1 MNNSNIFKE
10 IKQYLSPQQVAAY
23 YLQGKGKRS
32 GNNVFYKSPFR
43 NEKTASFC
51 VNNEK
56 GFHDY
61 GDGWHGDIISFV
73 QELYHISPIDA
84 AKTLIQ
90 DFALPIEI
98 GQKANY
104 KQIKNQRH
112 KTLLNKKIRDALE
125 KWFNNIFI
133 KLCDENKIN
142 EICIDIISK
151 TIKSIDNL
159 EKEENA
165 IALQYLYYRQTE
177 LNLWIDEFINVTTED
192 EKLELFR
199 HRKEIEK
206 IWT

>member
-10 IKQYLSPQQVAAY
+10 IKEYLSPQQVAEY
-23 YLQGKGKRS
+23 YLQDKGKRS

-90 DFALPIEI
+90 DLALPIEI
-98 GQKANY
+98 GQKADY

-112 KTLLNKKIRDALE
+112 KNLLNKKIREALDN
-125 KWFNNIFI
+125 WFNSTFI

-142 EICIDIISK
+142 EIFIETISK
-151 TIKSIDNL
+151 TIKSIDDL

-177 LNLWIDEFINVTTED
+177 LNLWIDEFINVTTEN

>member
-1 MNNSNIFKE
+1 M
-10 IKQYLSPQQVAAY
+10 
-23 YLQGKGKRS
+23 
-32 GNNVFYKSPFR
+32 FYTSPFR

-61 GDGWHGDIISFV
+61 GSGWHGDIISFV
-73 QELYHISPIDA
+73 QELYNITPIDA
-84 AKTLIQ
+84 AKVLIQ

-98 GQKANY
+98 GKKLDY
-104 KQIKNQRH
+104 KQV
-112 KTLLNKKIRDALE
+112 KTQKKKMLLSKKVREALDN
-125 KWFNNIFI
+125 WFNNTFI

-142 EICIDIISK
+142 GTCIKIISK
-151 TIKSIDNL
+151 TIKSIDDL
-159 EKEENA
+159 EKEENG
-165 IALQYLYYRQTE
+165 IALQYLYYQQTE
-177 LNLWIDEFINVTTED
+177 INLWIDEFINVYTEN

>member
-1 MNNSNIFKE
+1 MNVFKD
-10 IKQYLSPQQVAAY
+10 IKQYLNPQQVAEY
-23 YLQGKGKRS
+23 YLHDHGKKS
-32 GNNVFYKSPFR
+32 GDNVFYKSPFR

-61 GDGWHGDIISFV
+61 GSGWHGDIISFV
-73 QELYHISPIDA
+73 QELYNTTPIDA

-90 DFALPIEI
+90 DFALPIEM
-98 GQKANY
+98 GQEVDY
-104 KQIKNQRH
+104 KQVKAQ
-112 KTLLNKKIRDALE
+112 KKKMVLSKKVRDALDQ
-125 KWFNNIFI
+125 WFNNTFI
-133 KLCDENKIN
+133 KLCDENKMN
-142 EICIDIISK
+142 EKCIEIISAK
-151 TIKSIDNL
+151 IKSIDDL
-159 EKEENA
+159 EKEENG
-165 IALQYLYYRQTE
+165 IALQYLYYQQTE

>member
-1 MNNSNIFKE
+1 MNVFKE
-10 IKQYLSPQQVAAY
+10 IKQYLNPQQVAEY
-23 YLQGKGKRS
+23 YLHDHGKKS

-61 GDGWHGDIISFV
+61 GSGWHGDIISFV
-73 QELYHISPIDA
+73 QELYNITPIDV

-98 GQKANY
+98 RKKVDY
-104 KQIKNQRH
+104 KQVEAQ
-112 KTLLNKKIRDALE
+112 KKKMVLSKKVRGALD
-125 KWFNNIFI
+125 KWFNNTFI

-142 EICIDIISK
+142 EKCIEILSAR
-151 TIKSIDNL
+151 IKSIEDL
-159 EKEENA
+159 EKEENE
-165 IALQYLYYRQTE
+165 IALQYLYYQQTE
-177 LNLWIDEFINVTTED
+177 IDLWIDEFINGTADD

-199 HRKEIEK
+199 HRKEIER